1 MQFSQVQ
8 IESGYSKAMS
18 LAKSHYENFPVVSVL
33 IPKEL
38 RKHVAVIYW
47 FARTADDFADDETL
61 SAEVRMKLLT
71 QFELRLK
78 KTLSGDPSEELDAAL
93 LNTVNERNITGQYL
107 YDLLSAFKQDVIK
120 TRYATLEDLLDYCR
134 RSANPVGRLMLE
146 LFGLHNQTTVELS
159 DKICTALQLANFWQ
173 DVSLDIKKERIYVP
187 QSYLHKFA
195 VSEDEVMYPEKSGPN
210 ARKFKNCM
218 HELVNITDQM
228 FLDGEALIPLLKG
241 VFKYEII
248 WTVLGGR
255 KILEKI
261 RKIDY
266 NVHCERVRLSKF
278 ELLQLGISSF
288 FYGSSQRR

>member
-1 MQFSQVQ
+1 MQFSQAQ
-8 IESGYSKAMS
+8 IESGYAKAMN

-71 QFELRLK
+71 QFEGRLSQ
-78 KTLSGDPSEELDAAL
+78 TIAGNPPDELDAAL
-93 LNTVNERNITGQYL
+93 LNTITERGITVQYL
-107 YDLLSAFKQDVIK
+107 YDLLSAFKQDIVR
-120 TRYATLEDLLDYCR
+120 TRYATLDDLLDYCR

-146 LFGLHNQTTVELS
+146 LFGLHNPGTVELS
-159 DKICTALQLANFWQ
+159 DKICSALQLVNFWQ
-173 DVSLDIKKERIYVP
+173 DVSLDVKKERIYVP
-187 QSYLHKFA
+187 QTHLHKFA
-195 VSEDEVMYPEKSGPN
+195 VSEDEVYYPEKYGPN
-210 ARKFKNCM
+210 TRKFKNCM
-218 HELVNITDQM
+218 RELVNITDQM
-228 FLDGEALIPLLKG
+228 FIDGQPLIPLLNG
-241 VFKYEII
+241 VFRYEIS

-278 ELLQLGISSF
+278 ELLQLGMSSF
-288 FYGSSQRR
+288 FYGSNQRR

>member
-1 MQFSQVQ
+1 MQFSQAQ
-8 IESGYSKAMS
+8 IESGYASAMN

-61 SAEVRMKLLT
+61 SAEVRMKHMT
-71 QFELRLK
+71 QFEQRLN
-78 KTLSGDPSEELDAAL
+78 KTAGGDPSEELDAAL
-93 LNTVNERNITGQYL
+93 LNTITERGITVQYL
-107 YDLLSAFKQDVIK
+107 YDLLSAFKQDIIK
-120 TRYATLEDLLDYCR
+120 TRYATLDELLDYCR

-146 LFGLHNQTTVELS
+146 LFGLHNAENVQYS
-159 DKICTALQLANFWQ
+159 DKVCSALQLANFWQ

-187 QSYLHKFA
+187 QAYLHKFA
-195 VSEDEVMYPEKSGPN
+195 VSEDEVYHPEKSGPN
-210 ARKFKNCM
+210 TRKFKNCM
-218 HELVNITDQM
+218 RELVNITDQM
-228 FLDGEALIPLLKG
+228 FVEGQPLIPLLNG
-241 VFKYEII
+241 VFKYEIS

>member
-1 MQFSQVQ
+1 MDSFNIS
-8 IESGYSKAMS
+8 IGYTKALA

-61 SAEVRMKLLT
+61 SAEIRMKLLT
-71 QFELRLK
+71 QFEERLRQ
-78 KTLSGDPSEELDAAL
+78 TAAGNPSDDIDAAL
-93 LNTVNERNITGQYL
+93 LNTIKEKSITVQYL
-107 YDLLSAFKQDVIK
+107 FDLLSAFKQDIVK
-120 TRYATLEDLLDYCR
+120 TQYSTMDDLLDYCK

-146 LFGLHNQTTVELS
+146 LFGLHNAKTVEYS
-159 DKICTALQLANFWQ
+159 DKICSALQLANFWQ

-187 QSYLHKFA
+187 QDYLHKFA
-195 VSEDEVMYPEKSGPN
+195 VVEDEIAQPEKAGPN
-210 ARKFKNCM
+210 SKKFKNCVR
-218 HELVNITDQM
+218 ELVNITDQM
-228 FLDGEALIPLLKG
+228 FLDGEPLIPLLHG
-241 VFKYEII
+241 VFKLEIV

-255 KILEKI
+255 KVLDKI

-266 NVHCERVRLSKF
+266 NVHRERVRLSKID
-278 ELLQLGISSF
+278 LLLLGISSF